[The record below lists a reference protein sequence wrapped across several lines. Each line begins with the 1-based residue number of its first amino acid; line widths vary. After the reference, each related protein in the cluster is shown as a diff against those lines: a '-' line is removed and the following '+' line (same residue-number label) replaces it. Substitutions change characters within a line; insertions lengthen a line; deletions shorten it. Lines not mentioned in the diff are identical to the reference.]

1 MGKYKGKIM
10 SEKSRYADYLPSLSA
25 SDREAFDARID
36 RLNAENRQ
44 YCDRGNY
51 GHLQEKG
58 MSKEDAFDIV
68 SGEMWKFMEKGA
80 VKMRTLL
87 KPNRLKL
94 MGVIVPL
101 GFKMGSRTGWEY
113 RFHKTTKKRLQ
124 FECLKCIYAPSFS
137 KYGMSELGPMYC
149 HADDIN
155 YGHLPGSTFTRHHTP
170 SKDGEPCDFLFTVD

>member
-25 SDREAFDARID
+25 SDREAFDERID

-51 GHLQEKG
+51 GHLCNIFTSIAIYGHLQKKG
-58 MSKEDAFDIV
+58 MSKE
-68 SGEMWKFMEKGA
+68 E
-80 VKMRTLL
+80 LL

-155 YGHLPGSTFTRHHTP
+155 YGHLPGITFTRHHTL